1 MRTKEV
7 SQREIWGNA
16 IGCGT
21 ALASQ
26 RFCHLCSL
34 SVGCFSGRFSRR
46 NYTSESS
53 RKERKER
60 NPSARLQM
68 VKVHLQ
74 ELSHLALPGYVI
86 WGVRGHSGRQMPHA
100 LHFILST
107 SPHCGHCPPS
117 CAVHFILPLHFY
129 HPWV

>member
-26 RFCHLCSL
+26 GFCQLCSL

-46 NYTSESS
+46 NYTSESFC
-53 RKERKER
+53 KERKKR
-60 NPSARLQM
+60 NLSARLQV

-74 ELSHLALPGYVI
+74 ELSHLALPGYVS
-86 WGVRGHSGRQMPHA
+86 WSVWGHSGRQTPHA
-100 LHFILST
+100 LLFILSA
-107 SPHCGHCPPS
+107 SLHCGHCPPS
-117 CAVHFILPLHFY
+117 CAVHFILPLHF
-129 HPWV
+129 HHFWV